1 MLKCLL
7 LREVS
12 EVCIFQQTRL
22 ANAYLKRGFLESIGL
37 WGDEVSHIPIR
48 KVTAHL
54 LEGLLWTG
62 VYCRKLTGVWIDWAQ
77 QATSQ
82 CSVWL
87 LSTAEFCEAS
97 FRGKFSSENGSQ
109 LLYSWSEPPIHSQH
123 ECYSFIDNSVHEFSL
138 VTSCLWVIIHCIVC
152 YHQIDSQ
159 CLEEW
164 KPVWNL
170 RKLFWSHPLP
180 SGPQTDPFG
189 LLDTHFTWIVI
200 LINIQW
206 RNLDNE
212 LENTHLR

>member
-62 VYCRKLTGVWIDWAQ
+62 VYCQKLTGVWIDWAQ

-87 LSTAEFCEAS
+87 LSTAEFCEVS

-138 VTSCLWVIIHCIVC
+138 VTSFFESLSTALSVTTKLTLNVLRNESQFEIWGSYFEVILYPLVPKLTPLAYWIPILLELW
-152 YHQIDSQ
+152 
-159 CLEEW
+159 
-164 KPVWNL
+164 
-170 RKLFWSHPLP
+170 FWSTY
-180 SGPQTDPFG
+180 SGET
-189 LLDTHFTWIVI
+189 
-200 LINIQW
+200 
-206 RNLDNE
+206 
-212 LENTHLR
+212 